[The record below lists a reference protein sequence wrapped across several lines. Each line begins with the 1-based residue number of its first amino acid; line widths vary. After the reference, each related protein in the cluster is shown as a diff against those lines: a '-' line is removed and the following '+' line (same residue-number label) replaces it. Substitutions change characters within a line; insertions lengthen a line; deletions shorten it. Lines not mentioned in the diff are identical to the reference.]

1 MVFVPER
8 LTAACRRSASRMT
21 WLRLLPDVIRRLQ
34 ERWALSLDAPFNGCS
49 CSWVAPATR
58 RDGSRAVLKL
68 GIPHMEG
75 AHELQGLRIWDGD
88 PTVRL
93 LDADDEWNAM
103 LLEACEPGVTLGQ
116 LPEPDQDV
124 VIARLLRRLWQK
136 PAPAPFRPLADMTA
150 YWTAESQAAA
160 ARWPD
165 AALTQ
170 QGLRL
175 FAELSRPSPDDVLLA
190 TDLHAGNVLRAQR
203 EPWLVIDPKPFV
215 GDRTYDATQHL
226 LNCRS
231 RLHADPRGTIR
242 RVADLLELDDNRL
255 RLWTFAR
262 LAAEPRDRWNADTLA
277 LARSLA

>member
-8 LTAACRRSASRMT
+8 LTAACRGSASRMT

-136 PAPAPFRPLADMTA
+136 PARAV
-150 YWTAESQAAA
+150 SA
-160 ARWPD
+160 ARGHD
-165 AALTQ
+165 
-170 QGLRL
+170 R
-175 FAELSRPSPDDVLLA
+175 VL
-190 TDLHAGNVLRAQR
+190 DSR
-203 EPWLVIDPKPFV
+203 EP
-215 GDRTYDATQHL
+215 GG
-226 LNCRS
+226 
-231 RLHADPRGTIR
+231 RGKMAR
-242 RVADLLELDDNRL
+242 RRAHTARPPPVRRAFTAVAR
-255 RLWTFAR
+255 RRPAR
-262 LAAEPRDRWNADTLA
+262 HGSSCGQRAPGAARA
-277 LARSLA
+277 LARDRSEAVRWRPHLRRDPAPAQLSESPARRSTRHDSARGRSAGTR